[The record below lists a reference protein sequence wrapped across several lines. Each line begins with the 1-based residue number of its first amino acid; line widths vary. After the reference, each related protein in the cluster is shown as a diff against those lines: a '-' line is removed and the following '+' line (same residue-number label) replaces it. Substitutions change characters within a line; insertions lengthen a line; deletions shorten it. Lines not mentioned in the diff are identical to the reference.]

1 MNNTLLG
8 KTLKAMYKQSGK
20 TITQL
25 ADETGLSIDSINNL
39 FYARVQKPGLADVDT
54 LTKAMGFSLAQLM
67 AFIELGLP
75 PDADITDAFAKY
87 TLAADEP
94 AEDLQ
99 RVQSPAP
106 DPMEEK
112 VTSQIRLLKA
122 EHEKQLDRFR
132 ATHLLYVE
140 QIQNQYKAQLAD
152 MEKLLRNDKAL
163 NISRM
168 TNRILAIALFL
179 ALSGLIALALYPV

>member
-1 MNNTLLG
+1 MNNMLLG

-25 ADETGLSIDSINNL
+25 SDETGLSIDTINNL
-39 FYARVQKPGLADVDT
+39 FYARVQKPGLSDVDT
-54 LTKAMGFSLAQLM
+54 LTKAMGFSLVQLM
-67 AFIELGLP
+67 EFTSMTFP
-75 PDADITDAFAKY
+75 PDADITAAFARY
-87 TLAADEP
+87 TL
-94 AEDLQ
+94 DLDVPPEELQ
-99 RVQSPAP
+99 QVQFPES
-106 DPMEEK
+106 DVIEEK
-112 VTSQIRLLKA
+112 MAKQIQLLNA

-140 QIQNQYKAQLAD
+140 QIQNQYKAQLAN

-168 TNRILAIALFL
+168 TNRILGIILFVETVGLVLL
-179 ALSGLIALALYPV
+179 AFYHV

>member
-1 MNNTLLG
+1 MNNNLLG

-25 ADETGLSIDSINNL
+25 SDETGLSIDSINNL
-39 FYARVQKPGLADVDT
+39 FYARVQKPGLSDVDV
-54 LTKAMGFSLAQLM
+54 LTRAMGFTLVQLM
-67 AFIELGLP
+67 EFTALDFP
-75 PDADITDAFAKY
+75 ADADITAAFAKF
-87 TLAADEP
+87 TLAAEEP
-94 AEDLQ
+94 TKEMRILQ
-99 RVQSPAP
+99 PKLQ

-112 VTSQIRLLKA
+112 VNNQISLLKA

-152 MEKLLRNDKAL
+152 MEKLMHNDKAL

-168 TNRILAIALFL
+168 TNRILGIAVFLETVGLVLL
-179 ALSGLIALALYPV
+179 ALLRG